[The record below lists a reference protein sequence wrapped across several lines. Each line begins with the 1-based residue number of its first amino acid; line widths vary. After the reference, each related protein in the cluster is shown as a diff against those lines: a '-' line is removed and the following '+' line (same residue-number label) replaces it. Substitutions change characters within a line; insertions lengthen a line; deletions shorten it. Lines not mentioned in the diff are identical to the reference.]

1 MFTKSNTKTTIEAL
15 ERCVPIVIIDKKALA
30 KMKIYVEENS
40 EEVGWLGMASKEDG
54 FYYISD
60 VMLFDQDVHATTTE
74 ITPEGLS
81 EFGMKV
87 LEQEDGMDIWNSI
100 RLWGHSHVNMP
111 TSPSGQDNS
120 QMEVFADNGHD
131 FFIRII
137 ANKKSD
143 LALDLYEYTT
153 GVIYKNIVWYKSQT
167 EQEIQINKEIK
178 EMENRIEQLQDNL
191 DEEDENILADI
202 KPNIILEIASKVK
215 SKINNVVKI
224 GSVYDNYVNE
234 QIDKK
239 KTQKEKSIWEEK
251 KTIDGTVI
259 DEDEDDDAYGYEKNV
274 DFDTFEL
281 DGMTLVELSMCTTIF
296 EAEDIIESNGYEAYI
311 TQVELSGLLIDLWD
325 DNYYKSYGTYM
336 GGMI

>member
-224 GSVYDNYVNE
+224 GSAYDNYVNE
-234 QIDKK
+234 QISKK

-251 KTIDGTVI
+251 KTIDGITI
-259 DEDEDDDAYGYEKNV
+259 DEDEDDDVYGYEKNV
-274 DFDTFEL
+274 DFDTFGL
-281 DGMTLVELSMCTTIF
+281 DGMTLAELSMCTTIF
-296 EAEDIIESNGYEAYI
+296 EAEDIIEFNGYAAYI
-311 TQVELSGLLIDLWD
+311 SQIELSDLLISLWD